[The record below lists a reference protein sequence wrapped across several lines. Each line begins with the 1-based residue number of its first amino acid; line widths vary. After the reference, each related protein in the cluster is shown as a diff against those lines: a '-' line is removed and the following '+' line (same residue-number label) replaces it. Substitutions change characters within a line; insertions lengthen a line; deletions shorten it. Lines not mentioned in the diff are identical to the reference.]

1 MEEINFQERERL
13 KELAV
18 IISLGSGS
26 VYSKE
31 GYRALRNFLER
42 EEGQKELAE
51 SDADQLN
58 KLL

>member
-1 MEEINFQERERL
+1 M
-13 KELAV
+13 

-31 GYRALRNFLER
+31 GYRDLRNFLEK

-51 SDADQLN
+51 LDADQLN
-58 KLL
+58 KL